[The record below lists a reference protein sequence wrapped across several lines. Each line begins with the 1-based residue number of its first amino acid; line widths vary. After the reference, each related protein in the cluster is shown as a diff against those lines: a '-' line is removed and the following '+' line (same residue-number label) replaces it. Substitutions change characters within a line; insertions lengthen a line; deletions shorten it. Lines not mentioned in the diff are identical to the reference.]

1 MIRRGN
7 KRLFITTCY
16 HYYHALPIVFTLPI
30 RRNYFLT
37 TRYSAPNLVFLLSSP
52 SIF

>member
-7 KRLFITTCY
+7 KRIFITTCY
-16 HYYHALPIVFTLPI
+16 HYYHALPIVFTLSI
-30 RRNYFLT
+30 KENYFLT
-37 TRYSAPNLVFLLSSP
+37 TRYSVPNLVFLLSSP